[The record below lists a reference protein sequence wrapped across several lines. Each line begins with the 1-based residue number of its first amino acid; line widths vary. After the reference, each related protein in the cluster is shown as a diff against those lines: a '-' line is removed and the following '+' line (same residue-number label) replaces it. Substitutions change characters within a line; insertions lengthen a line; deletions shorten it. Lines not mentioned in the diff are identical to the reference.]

1 MDSSVL
7 KLDTSKQNIYSLS
20 LTELQEVCKKPYQA
34 KQIYHWLYVRY
45 EKDFAKMSN
54 LPKDFRER
62 LQLEYSAQNLELLT
76 QEVSQDGTRKY
87 LFQTRDNH
95 TFESVCIKMRDKKL
109 DENSKIIEGEKYT
122 FCISSQIGCKVGCA
136 FCSTAKGGFVR
147 DLTSGEIVEQVL
159 NLKKYNNLA
168 PEKRVNI
175 VYMGMGE
182 PLNNFDNLI
191 HAIKILSTLDGLS
204 ISPKRQTISTSG
216 ISPRIHDLGKQ
227 NLGVQLAISLHA
239 VDDTLRSKLI
249 PMNKT
254 YNIQSV
260 IDAVRAFPIDTR
272 KRVMFEYLV
281 IKDVNDDIASA
292 KKLLKL
298 LNGIKA
304 KVNLILFNPHSGTKF
319 QRPEES
325 KVRVFADFLT
335 NKGLFTTI
343 RESKGI
349 DISAACGQL
358 REKTRSRQGQGQN
371 VSYETQII

>member
-335 NKGLFTTI
+335 NKGLLTTI

-358 REKTRSRQGQGQN
+358 REKTRSKAGTRA
-371 VSYETQII
+371 ECFI